1 MTAVFLSS
9 AELSFQQYKFAIARD
24 VYKCYKFKNDE
35 ERQTMPGEQ
44 VLKKRRKARVIQVGS
59 VKIGG
64 NEPIVVQSMAN
75 TDTRDIEAT
84 VRQIHELQ
92 EAGCEIVRVA
102 VLDEEAVEAI
112 PAIKK
117 RIQIPL
123 IADIHF
129 HYQLALKAIQ
139 NGADGIRINP
149 GNIAP
154 DKIAEIVRLSKERQ
168 TVIRIGVNAGSMQ
181 KDLIDEYSGVTAE
194 AMCASALR
202 NIEIFED
209 LGFELIK
216 LSLKSSD
223 VPMMIEAY
231 RLIAAK
237 TDYPLH
243 LGVTEAGTLVAAA
256 IKSALGIGTL
266 LYEGIGDTIRVS
278 VTGNPVLEIP
288 VAYSILRALKI
299 RKIGPEIISCPT
311 CGRCQINLPEL
322 VETIEKALAG
332 RKEYIKVALMGCVVN
347 GPGEAADAD
356 IGIAGGRGFG
366 MMFKKG
372 VAYKKVEEKDFV
384 PMLLE
389 EIKSMDNEK

>member
-1 MTAVFLSS
+1 
-9 AELSFQQYKFAIARD
+9 
-24 VYKCYKFKNDE
+24 
-35 ERQTMPGEQ
+35 MPGEQ

-372 VAYKKVEEKDFV
+372 IAYKKVEEKDFV